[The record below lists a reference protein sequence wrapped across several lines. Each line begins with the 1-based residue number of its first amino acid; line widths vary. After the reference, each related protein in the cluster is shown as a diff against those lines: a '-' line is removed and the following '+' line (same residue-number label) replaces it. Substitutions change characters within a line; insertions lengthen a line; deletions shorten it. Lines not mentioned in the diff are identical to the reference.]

1 MCYLIACRV
10 LEYMSNK
17 QMFDQTA
24 VKTAYSIYSK
34 YSKYCSNKY
43 IFKKIMLYGYKLPAF
58 VNPKYFI
65 EKKKKSYHW
74 WIKLSCLILCA
85 QILCKHLYKIFV
97 ILLQIFCRDVIY
109 IHITLFS

>member
-1 MCYLIACRV
+1 MLHSIDKTIV
-10 LEYMSNK
+10 NDLEYLSNK

-43 IFKKIMLYGYKLPAF
+43 TFKKIMLYGYKLPAF

-65 EKKKKSYHW
+65 EKNQKV
-74 WIKLSCLILCA
+74 
-85 QILCKHLYKIFV
+85 V
-97 ILLQIFCRDVIY
+97 IGG
-109 IHITLFS
+109 